1 MYDFVPEL
9 IKKRKYIP
17 ESEIETQCD
26 DDVELFEQNS
36 QAYDFERVSEVD
48 DTMEDGPTYT
58 TKTKDSQC
66 A

>member
-1 MYDFVPEL
+1 MYDFVAEL

-36 QAYDFERVSEVD
+36 QAYDFKRISEVD
-48 DTMEDGPTYT
+48 GRYDGGWSNIHDEN
-58 TKTKDSQC
+58 KG
-66 A
+66 